1 MAASDA
7 LHGTE
12 LTKPRKIRVKQPDSR
27 RTGHG
32 KHRSLR
38 LANHKFSGPGIHTH
52 SSDTLFPGLVK
63 KQGRR
68 LGPITDTDTKP
79 LHLLYQSRL
88 KRGSPDT
95 ERKFILVIIGKH
107 EAGLLIPELR
117 ALKLALR
124 IADLSTERL
133 QIQET
138 VVTLPALNIM
148 GDTVAVPVL
157 LPDVSVSDLLRRH
170 LGARIRTGRFPVVKT
185 SSRRATFLRRALLH
199 NDNRKPLPSRRN
211 RCKTPRKAAA
221 QHQHITPDDLL
232 LTHLIPVRPVVFSV
246 FHIAF
251 SLLLSNI
258 FHRHLLFKESYP
270 HLPQNYHFPQPKLPG
285 FAIQPRAPVSNQ
297 VFMWRRGRNSWFAP
311 PQLKPDWEPA
321 RGASSKPFLLYIS
334 SARQQAAKCPGA
346 TSRRGIAPFRH
357 SSVANGHLTANRH
370 PGFGFT
376 GLVTSPCRSSLFL

>member
-38 LANHKFSGPGIHTH
+38 LENHKFSGPGIHTH

-157 LPDVSVSDLLRRH
+157 LPDVSVSDLLRCH
-170 LGARIRTGRFPVVKT
+170 LGAGVCTGRLPVVKT
-185 SSRRATFLRRALLH
+185 GAAG
-199 NDNRKPLPSRRN
+199 
-211 RCKTPRKAAA
+211 AAA
-221 QHQHITPDDLL
+221 L
-232 LTHLIPVRPVVFSV
+232 
-246 FHIAF
+246 
-251 SLLLSNI
+251 
-258 FHRHLLFKESYP
+258 
-270 HLPQNYHFPQPKLPG
+270 
-285 FAIQPRAPVSNQ
+285 
-297 VFMWRRGRNSWFAP
+297 
-311 PQLKPDWEPA
+311 
-321 RGASSKPFLLYIS
+321 
-334 SARQQAAKCPGA
+334 
-346 TSRRGIAPFRH
+346 
-357 SSVANGHLTANRH
+357 
-370 PGFGFT
+370 
-376 GLVTSPCRSSLFL
+376 CRSFFHQCYG